1 MKPRTSSPCSHR
13 RAVGS
18 SRYSMG
24 LPHNSAAQWG
34 RGRCPQPTHPLFLQ
48 VFDVGSDAIAVHA
61 IGVLTAIMS
70 NSPSAKVG
78 EEGGRLPAQ
87 LGLGF
92 FFFFKLRGVLGTKQ
106 LVPGGRCRARRA
118 RVFAGGV
125 QGTHR
130 LCPPL
135 RGAEEPGPAHP
146 APAPGA
152 PQHGECS
159 RGFFSSAGILQGNNG
174 VGLCLLQPLLSPPS
188 PCWVPVVPIPRWP
201 HCLEL

>member
-24 LPHNSAAQWG
+24 LPHNTAAWWG

-92 FFFFKLRGVLGTKQ
+92 FFFQAARCFGDKAARPRGPLQSPTC
-106 LVPGGRCRARRA
+106 PGVCRR
-118 RVFAGGV
+118 
-125 QGTHR
+125 
-130 LCPPL
+130 
-135 RGAEEPGPAHP
+135 
-146 APAPGA
+146 
-152 PQHGECS
+152 CS
-159 RGFFSSAGILQGNNG
+159 RNASAMPTSTR
-174 VGLCLLQPLLSPPS
+174 C
-188 PCWVPVVPIPRWP
+188 
-201 HCLEL
+201 